1 MSIQYTVAEINNN
14 VAKIQFSD
22 NTWTFVELRG
32 DMTESELDNL
42 VFAIAPPHLK
52 TGTGTP
58 TFLSEGQIRTAQEMA
73 DSA

>member
-22 NTWTFVELRG
+22 NTWTFIELRD

-42 VFAIAPPHLK
+42 VFMMAPPHLK

-58 TFLSEGQIRTAQEMA
+58 TFLSEGQTRTAQEMA

>member
-1 MSIQYTVAEINNN
+1 MSIQYTVTEINNN

-22 NTWTFVELRG
+22 NSWTFVELRD

-42 VFAIAPPHLK
+42 VFMIAPPHLK

>member
-1 MSIQYTVAEINNN
+1 MSIQYTVTEINNN

-52 TGTGTP
+52 TGAGTP
-58 TFLSEGQIRTAQEMA
+58 TFLSEGQTRTAQEMA